1 MRSFTRHRASSP
13 SSRTLSAEEAAT
25 LITSKLIKLE
35 PKYLPNQEQIQ
46 FWAEKLIFDV
56 LDYCHRR
63 DFPYAL
69 IFTCVDLIRKQIALL
84 EEDAAES
91 SDSEVST
98 LPLSKIKMDDTEFEF
113 DTDLAIKTTA
123 PDNIGLL
130 SDLDFDSI
138 KPRLNLYRRVV
149 SF

>member
-1 MRSFTRHRASSP
+1 MNDCIRHRASSP
-13 SSRTLSAEEAAT
+13 SRTLSAEEAAT

-46 FWAEKLIFDV
+46 FLAEKLIFDV

-69 IFTCVDLIRKQIALL
+69 IFTCVDLIRKQIALID
-84 EEDAAES
+84 ENAAES

-149 SF
+149 SY